1 MSERKV
7 FFVSVGEFASLTSL
21 SPRSVWRLIK
31 ANVVPSIRVGGR
43 RLIPL
48 NEAIQAI
55 RMNNRPCEEE
65 NRNRTSIA
73 VHLIPDKEWDSMHG
87 KKVKY
92 GALKARTDT
101 DYLVFTCPQCKTE
114 LRGGAGIS
122 LKGVSADFDSGNA
135 QDVPVMVLRIHCID
149 CGFIDHF
156 KIQVDQ
162 HGHYG
167 TGGDQ

>member
-73 VHLIPDKEWDSMHG
+73 VPLIPDKEWDRIHG

-101 DYLVFTCPQCKTE
+101 DYLAFSCPECE
-114 LRGGAGIS
+114 VLLRGGAGI
-122 LKGVSADFDSGNA
+122 LLLGVSSDFGSGNVE
-135 QDVPVMVLRIHCID
+135 DVPVLVFRIHCID

-156 KIQVDQ
+156 KIAIDQ
-162 HGHYG
+162 HGRYG
-167 TGGDQ
+167 TGRGH

>member
-65 NRNRTSIA
+65 NWNRTSIPIP
-73 VHLIPDKEWDSMHG
+73 LIPDEEWASIHG
-87 KKVKY
+87 MKVKH
-92 GALKARTDT
+92 GALRARTDT
-101 DYLVFTCPQCKTE
+101 DYLTFSCPECE
-114 LRGGAGIS
+114 AVLCGGAGI
-122 LKGVSADFDSGNA
+122 LLVGATADFNSGNVE
-135 QDVPVMVLRIHCID
+135 DVPALAFRIHCID

-156 KIQVDQ
+156 KIAVDQ
-162 HGHYG
+162 HGRYG
-167 TGGDQ
+167 TGRGQ